1 MYYFIVRRQ
10 LLCYNGGMTKI
21 VDHDQRRLI
30 IAEAALRVIR
40 QTGMKGATVRNIAR
54 ESGLSLGAL
63 RHYFSSQD
71 ELLDFSMSLV
81 KERAIV
87 RINELVSLDIPL
99 FQKTLR
105 ILLELLPIDDNKLA
119 EMEVWFA
126 FTAHYRS
133 RGTEFDAQ
141 HDGILDLVGRLL
153 RGLQESGLLR
163 PGIDCAL
170 ETERLYAF
178 IDGIAL
184 HAFLDPKRVDYEQ
197 TVNLVTYH
205 MKSICMEQSYVD

>member
-1 MYYFIVRRQ
+1 MCKEN
-10 LLCYNGGMTKI
+10 LCYNEDMTKI

-40 QTGMKGATVRNIAR
+40 QVGMKGATVRNIAR

-63 RHYFSSQD
+63 RHYFSTQD
-71 ELLDFSMSLV
+71 ELLDFSMRLV
-81 KERAIV
+81 KERATA
-87 RINELVSLDIPL
+87 RINDLVSLDMPL
-99 FQKTLR
+99 VQKVLW
-105 ILLELLPIDDNKLA
+105 ILLELLPTDDDKLA

-126 FTAHYRS
+126 FTAHYRNS
-133 RGTEFDAQ
+133 GTAFDVQ

-153 RGLQESGLLR
+153 RSLKESGVLR
-163 PGIDCAL
+163 PELDCAM

-184 HAFLDPKRVDYEQ
+184 HAFLDTKRVDYERI
-197 TVNLVTYH
+197 VDLVTYH
-205 MKSICMEQSYVD
+205 MKSICIEESFLF